1 MNKKVLMLCILD
13 TILIVLITLLI
24 ILNNTILNKK
34 YVISVM
40 NKSECYVTVYN
51 DIKKDINSYIMS
63 SGLTSNVI
71 DNMFTVKDIENN
83 INNYI
88 NSIYNNTFF
97 TTNSD
102 EVKNKLILSIENYLK
117 NNSLKIDNTVEK
129 EELIRGI
136 LNIYDNETQFYM
148 LLNNFKNTFNYI
160 RKITIIVLSISI
172 LLLIICLVLTKPI
185 KNNLLSSIIMSSG
198 LILLFIKCN
207 IYDKINYKD
216 IKIISESFS
225 RVVNNMLV
233 SISNLFIIAAITL
246 VISSIII
253 LFIEIKRSSR
263 NGRN

>member
-1 MNKKVLMLCILD
+1 
-13 TILIVLITLLI
+13 
-24 ILNNTILNKK
+24 
-34 YVISVM
+34 
-40 NKSECYVTVYN
+40 
-51 DIKKDINSYIMS
+51 
-63 SGLTSNVI
+63 
-71 DNMFTVKDIENN
+71 
-83 INNYI
+83 
-88 NSIYNNTFF
+88 
-97 TTNSD
+97 
-102 EVKNKLILSIENYLK
+102 
-117 NNSLKIDNTVEK
+117 
-129 EELIRGI
+129 
-136 LNIYDNETQFYM
+136 M

-198 LILLFIKCN
+198 LILLFIKYN